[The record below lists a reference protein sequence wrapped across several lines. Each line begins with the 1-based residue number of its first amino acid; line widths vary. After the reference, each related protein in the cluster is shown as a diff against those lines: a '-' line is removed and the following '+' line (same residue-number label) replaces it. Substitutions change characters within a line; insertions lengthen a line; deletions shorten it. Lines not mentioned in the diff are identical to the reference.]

1 MTTHDHNPLL
11 GLYGTPRAVI
21 HSRVSARTSKT
32 TNPAS
37 EQEDAQKMG
46 NSIVSL
52 ICLKD
57 QKPTSR

>member
-46 NSIVSL
+46 NSNL

>member
-1 MTTHDHNPLL
+1 MSTHDHNPLL

-21 HSRVSARTSKT
+21 HSRISARTTKT
-32 TNPAS
+32 TTPVG
-37 EQEDAQKMG
+37 EQEDASKIG